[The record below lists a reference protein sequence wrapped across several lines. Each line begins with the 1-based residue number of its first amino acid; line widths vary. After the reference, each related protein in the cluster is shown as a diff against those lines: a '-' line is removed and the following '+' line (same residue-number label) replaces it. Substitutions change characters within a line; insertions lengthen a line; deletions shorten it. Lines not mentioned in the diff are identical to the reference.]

1 MKGERAGTP
10 GANWETGL
18 ASTGEC
24 WVPDGAPE
32 PAANR
37 AARRAAKRGRGR
49 VGAQQAPGKPSAPLS
64 RPNSPQRSGSRQNPE
79 NGSQGRDSAP
89 PTRTE
94 THMPDPAPLAQ
105 LLIIVDRAE
114 RGVILPAEAARLR
127 AELQALHQ
135 RANQRREAA

>member
-10 GANWETGL
+10 GTNWETGL
-18 ASTGEC
+18 ASAGER
-24 WVPDGAPE
+24 WVPDGELE
-32 PAANR
+32 PTANR
-37 AARRAAKRGRGR
+37 AARRAAKRGRAR
-49 VGAQQAPGKPSAPLS
+49 VGAQQAPGKPSAPVS
-64 RPNSPQRSGSRQNPE
+64 RPNGPLRSGSRREPE

-94 THMPDPAPLAQ
+94 TDMPTPAPLAQ

-127 AELQALHQ
+127 TELTNLHA
-135 RANQRREAA
+135 RANQRKAAA